1 MQAALAARAA
11 HEGPCSQGWGPQADP
26 DEDTLRHEEPLLAE
40 LYSSSVSGRI
50 ATGPRAG
57 RRVAKV
63 GDAVDVDDAAL
74 PPARCC
80 AAVAG
85 YSLHAGVCVPAR
97 DRMRLERL
105 ARYAGRP
112 PLAGERL
119 SLLPDGRLLY
129 RLKHRWR
136 DGTTHVIYEP
146 LELMERLAALVP
158 PPRFNLTRYSGVL
171 APAAAFRPLVVP
183 EGEAPSATA
192 HAGCRGGVAA
202 AKSDSGEANEKPR
215 LPRNYP
221 WAQLMARVFGFDVLA
236 CPRCGARMRIL
247 AAINPPDA
255 IRKILG
261 CLGLPTRAPPI
272 APAIPDGEAAASW

>member
-1 MQAALAARAA
+1 MERRGL
-11 HEGPCSQGWGPQADP
+11 GPQADP

-63 GDAVDVDDAAL
+63 GDAVDVHDAAL
-74 PPARCC
+74 PPGRCC

-112 PLAGERL
+112 PLASERL

-146 LELMERLAALVP
+146 LELMERLPALAP
-158 PPRFNLTRYSGVL
+158 SPRFNLTRYYV
-171 APAAAFRPLVVP
+171 
-183 EGEAPSATA
+183 A
-192 HAGCRGGVAA
+192 H
-202 AKSDSGEANEKPR
+202 
-215 LPRNYP
+215 
-221 WAQLMARVFGFDVLA
+221 
-236 CPRCGARMRIL
+236 
-247 AAINPPDA
+247 
-255 IRKILG
+255 
-261 CLGLPTRAPPI
+261 
-272 APAIPDGEAAASW
+272 

>member
-1 MQAALAARAA
+1 MERRRL
-11 HEGPCSQGWGPQADP
+11 GPQADP
-26 DEDTLRHEEPLLAE
+26 DEDRLRHEEPLLAE

-50 ATGPRAG
+50 ATGPRTG

-63 GDAVDVDDAAL
+63 GDAVDADDAA
-74 PPARCC
+74 PPPGRCC

-85 YSLHAGVCVPAR
+85 YSIHAGVCVPAR
-97 DRMRLERL
+97 DRMRLEHL
-105 ARYAGRP
+105 VRYAGRP

-136 DGTTHVIYEP
+136 DGTTHIVYEP

-171 APAAAFRPLVVP
+171 APAAAFRPLV
-183 EGEAPSATA
+183 APREKGRDPLPHHGCQGAVAT
-192 HAGCRGGVAA
+192 
-202 AKSDSGEANEKPR
+202 AKSDSGKAMETCGGR
-215 LPRNYP
+215 PRNYP
-221 WAQLMARVFGFDVLA
+221 WAQLMTRVFGFDILA

-247 AAINPPDA
+247 AAINAPDA
-255 IRKILG
+255 IRRILG

-272 APAIPDGEAAASW
+272 APAIPDRDEAASW